1 MPTQVA
7 SYKSEYSQEE
17 QLDRWSE
24 LIAFFRWYP

>member
-1 MPTQVA
+1 MEVA

-24 LIAFFRWYP
+24 LIAYFRWY

>member
-1 MPTQVA
+1 MPTQIA